1 MWFRRDLRL
10 ADNPALL
17 DAVAC
22 AEGVAFVTVSAKARD
37 PHAPGAAYLA
47 REQLSLASLAESL
60 AYHRCPLTMLSGA
73 SAEALPRAAAECGAT
88 AVACSRDWTPAGMAE
103 ERAVSAAL
111 SRIGVELRVSGGQL
125 LSVPGT
131 VLTASGSPFRVFT
144 PFYRQWMASIRLAP
158 PLAVPARIRAAQ
170 REPTGRTF
178 EVGGRLQ
185 DAGSAGLPGERG
197 ASARLAEFVDGALRE
212 YASAHDVPGVRG
224 TSELSAP
231 LSCGELSPG
240 QVVWATRAADEEV
253 SAPFVRQLAWRE
265 FAYHVLAANPESL
278 DRPLRAEFSA
288 MPWRDD
294 PESLQAWSEGR
305 TGWPLVD
312 AGMRQLAE
320 TGWMHNRVR
329 MVVASALTK
338 DLLVRWQSGASA
350 FESSLGDYDP
360 AANAFNWQ
368 WVAGSGADA
377 APYFRIFNPTLQ
389 GTRFDPEGDYVRRW
403 VPELAEVPS
412 RYIHRPW
419 AAPAEVLQSAGVRLG
434 TTYPNQLIDHGEARR
449 RALAAFSAMR
459 ANR

>member
-10 ADNPALL
+10 ADNPAFL
-17 DAVAC
+17 DAVGC
-22 AEGVAFVTVSAKARD
+22 AEGVAFVTVSAKGRD

-47 REQLSLASLAESL
+47 REQLSLASLAQSL
-60 AYHRCPLTMLSGA
+60 AGQGCPLTALAGPSI
-73 SAEALPRAAAECGAT
+73 EALPRAAAECGAT
-88 AVACSRDWTPAGMAE
+88 AVACSRDWTPAGLAE
-103 ERAVSAAL
+103 ERAVAAAL
-111 SRIGVELRVSGGQL
+111 LRIGVELRVSEGQL
-125 LSVPGT
+125 LARPGT
-131 VLTASGSPFRVFT
+131 ILTATGTPFRVFT
-144 PFYRQWMASIRLAP
+144 PFYRRWMASIRLAP
-158 PLAVPARIRAAQ
+158 PLPGPTRIRAADLA
-170 REPTGRTF
+170 PSGRTL
-178 EVGGRLQ
+178 EAGRR
-185 DAGSAGLPGERG
+185 ARIASAAGLPGEHG
-197 ASARLAEFVDGALRE
+197 ATTRLAEFASGALCS
-212 YASAHDVPGVRG
+212 YASTHDLPGVRG

-240 QVVWATRAADEEV
+240 QVVWSTRAAGEDV

-278 DRPLRAEFSA
+278 DRPLRPEFSA

-294 PESLQAWSEGR
+294 PESLAAWTEGR

-338 DLLVRWQSGASA
+338 DLLVRWQLGASV
-350 FESSLGDYDP
+350 FERTLGDYDP

-389 GTRFDPEGDYVRRW
+389 GTRFDPLGEYVRRW

-412 RYIHRPW
+412 RYLYRPW
-419 AAPAEVLQSAGVRLG
+419 AAPAEMLANAGVRLG
-434 TTYPNQLIDHGEARR
+434 ETYPNQLVDHGEARR